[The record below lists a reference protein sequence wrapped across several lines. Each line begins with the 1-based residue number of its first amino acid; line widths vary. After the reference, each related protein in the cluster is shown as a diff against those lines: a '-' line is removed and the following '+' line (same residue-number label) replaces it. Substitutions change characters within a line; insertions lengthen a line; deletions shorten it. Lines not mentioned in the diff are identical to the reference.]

1 MFRLKYTGSV
11 WNMAKNKLYGMLG
24 LAKRAGKVVSGT
36 DAVIDRVRD
45 GSAVLVIVSGDASE
59 STQKRVTDKC
69 KFYGTE
75 YIVYEGV
82 GKAIGKDGCAAIAIV
97 DKNFAD
103 AVLNIYN
110 NLTEVAENG
119 SC

>member
-45 GSAVLVIVSGDASE
+45 GSAVLVLVSGDASE

-82 GKAIGKDGCAAIAIV
+82 GKAIGKDGCVAVAIV